1 MRESV
6 GKTERGQAKH
16 FIVKVTNDTSEPS
29 LKANHEGIY
38 TSFIPITNY
47 NLANLF
53 ISSHLFLIKNL
64 LAEEIAPSRPF
75 SSCPLVDAAF

>member
-6 GKTERGQAKH
+6 GQTERGQAKH
-16 FIVKVTNDTSEPS
+16 FIVKVTNDTSES
-29 LKANHEGIY
+29 RLKADHWGIY

-47 NLANLF
+47 DLAIPF
-53 ISSHLFLIKNL
+53 ISSHLFLFVNL
-64 LAEEIAPSRPF
+64 FAGELALFRPF